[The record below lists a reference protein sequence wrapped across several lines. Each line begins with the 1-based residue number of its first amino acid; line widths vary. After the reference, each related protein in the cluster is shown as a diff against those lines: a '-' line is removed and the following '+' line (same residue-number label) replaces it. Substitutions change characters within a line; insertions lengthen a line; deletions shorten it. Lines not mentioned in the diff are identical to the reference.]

1 MRDYSKLGLITE
13 NKQINDELRDIRHEP
28 VYHTRYYCILY
39 STRVQYCSTEKLKC
53 KVTWITARSRNFTRV
68 TTVLGDLKFQVMASD

>member
-1 MRDYSKLGLITE
+1 MSYGTYGMGRCITHG
-13 NKQINDELRDIRHEP
+13 IT
-28 VYHTRYYCILY
+28 VYCT
-39 STRVQYCSTEKLKC
+39 VQSSTEKLKCC